1 MLLLCLCLL
10 AAAATGEALLGPSV
24 TVPGGFVAQSPSVAD
39 IPAPVAAVPVPA
51 PATAPVPERIAD
63 ARPSRLLIPAISVDA
78 AIEARGLEAN
88 RNLSTPTDFND
99 VAWFNQGPAP
109 GQPGNALING
119 HVNWWTGAAVF
130 TRLGD
135 LRAGDQVV
143 VVRADGSRAT
153 FKVSVIRVLSARAR
167 DASLFASS
175 TAAKLTLVTCW
186 GPWDFHLGTDSQRLL
201 VTATL
206 V

>member
-10 AAAATGEALLGPSV
+10 AAAATGEALLSPYV
-24 TVPGGFVAQSPSVAD
+24 TMPGGFVAQAPPVAD
-39 IPAPVAAVPVPA
+39 VPAPVAAAPA
-51 PATAPVPERIAD
+51 PAAAPVPERIAD
-63 ARPSRLLIPAISVDA
+63 TRPSRLLIPAISVDA

-99 VAWFNQGPAP
+99 VAWFNQGPVP
-109 GQPGNALING
+109 GLPGNALING
-119 HVNWWTGAAVF
+119 HVNWWTGSAVF
-130 TRLGD
+130 SRLGD
-135 LRAGDQVV
+135 IRAGDQVV
-143 VVRADGSRAT
+143 VVRGDGSRAT
-153 FKVSVIRVLSARAR
+153 FKVTGLRVLGAKAR
-167 DASLFASS
+167 DTSLFAAS
-175 TAAKLTLVTCW
+175 TAAKLTLITCW

>member
-10 AAAATGEALLGPSV
+10 AAAATGEALLSPYVSM
-24 TVPGGFVAQSPSVAD
+24 PGGFVAQAPVVAD
-39 IPAPVAAVPVPA
+39 IPPPVAVAPA
-51 PATAPVPERIAD
+51 PAPAPVPERIAD
-63 ARPSRLLIPAISVDA
+63 STPSRLLIPAISVDA

-99 VAWFNQGPAP
+99 VAWFKQGPVP

-119 HVNWWTGAAVF
+119 HVNWWTGSAVF
-130 TRLGD
+130 SRLGD
-135 LRAGDQVV
+135 IRSGDQVV
-143 VVRADGSRAT
+143 VVRGDGSRAT
-153 FKVSVIRVLSARAR
+153 FKVSTIRVLAAKAR
-167 DASLFASS
+167 DTSLFASS
-175 TAAKLTLVTCW
+175 TAAKLTLITCW